1 MDKLEKIIRN
11 KLEQT
16 RHCKSKNAVVECL
29 FGKGYAFVNIKKFSK
44 ELAKE
49 LKETR

>member
-1 MDKLEKIIRN
+1 MNLEQIIKK

-29 FGKGYAFVNIKKFSK
+29 FKKGWTLVNIKTFSK
-44 ELAKE
+44 ELAKII
-49 LKETR
+49 KEC